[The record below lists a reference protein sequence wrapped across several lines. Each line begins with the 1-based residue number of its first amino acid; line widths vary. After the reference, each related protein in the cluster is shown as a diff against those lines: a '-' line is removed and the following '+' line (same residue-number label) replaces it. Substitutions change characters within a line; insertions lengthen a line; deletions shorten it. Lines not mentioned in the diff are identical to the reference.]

1 MEYPSLDKPK
11 AGAFRFNTDS
21 SQLEIYDGN
30 QWTGA
35 LATSPNQQTGG
46 TRGLFMGGETPGYDS
61 TIDYINVDT
70 TGNAIDFGDLSGNT
84 SIPSALASRTRGVRG
99 GGYTG
104 SNTNKIEY
112 VTISFPSNTTDFG
125 DLAESKHWVQAGGN
139 QTRGIFAGGNADSPV
154 GHSNTIEYITIAAT
168 GNAVDFGDIARKPS
182 TSSGSAMNSP
192 TRSVFGGGSDPS
204 ANALNTMEYVTT
216 STLGNAADFGD
227 LNVNNAR
234 YGGCSNAI
242 RGLMGGGTTPS
253 ITASITYITI
263 ATLGN
268 SIDFGDLTSA
278 RRDVGGCASSTRA
291 VWGGGSTPSDTN
303 ILDYVQIPST
313 GKAVDFGNMTVTG
326 DHRSGCSN
334 GHGGLG

>member
-1 MEYPSLDKPK
+1 MEHPPLQPTPV
-11 AGAFRFNTDS
+11 GALRFNTDS
-21 SQLEIYDGN
+21 SKLEYYDGN
-30 QWTGA
+30 QWVNV
-35 LATSPNQQTGG
+35 TSDSPEVQTGG
-46 TRGLFMGGETPGYDS
+46 VRGLFMGGETPGFDA
-61 TIDYINVDT
+61 TIDYINVGS
-70 TGNAIDFGDLSGNT
+70 TGSAADFGDLSGNT
-84 SIPSALASRTRGVRG
+84 SIPSALASRTRGVAG

-112 VTISFPSNTTDFG
+112 VTISITSNTTDFG

-168 GNAVDFGDIARKPS
+168 GNAADFGDIARLPS

-204 ANALNTMEYVTT
+204 SNALNTIEYITIA
-216 STLGNAADFGD
+216 TLGNAADFGD
-227 LNVNNAR
+227 LTDNKIR

-242 RGLMGGGTTPS
+242 RGLMGGGATPS
-253 ITASITYITI
+253 ITASITYIAI

-268 SIDFGDLTSA
+268 TLDFGDLTSA
-278 RRDVGGCASSTRA
+278 RQNVAACASSTRA

-313 GKAVDFGNMTVTG
+313 GNAVDFGNMTVTG

>member
-1 MEYPSLDKPK
+1 MEQSPLQQPPV
-11 AGAFRFNTDS
+11 GAFRFNADS
-21 SQLEIYDGN
+21 SKLEYYDGN
-30 QWTGA
+30 QWVNV
-35 LATSPNQQTGG
+35 TSDSPQAQTGG

-61 TIDYINVDT
+61 TIDYINIDS
-70 TGNAIDFGDLSGNT
+70 TGDAIDFGDLSGNT

-112 VTISFPSNTTDFG
+112 VTISITSNTTDFG

-227 LNVNNAR
+227 LTDNNAR

-268 SIDFGDLTSA
+268 AVDFGDLVTA
-278 RRDVGGCASSTRA
+278 RRDMSAASSSTRA
-291 VWGGGSTPSDTN
+291 VFGGGSQPGDTN
-303 ILDYVQIPST
+303 ILDFVQIPST
-313 GKAVDFGNMTVTG
+313 GTAADFGNMTVTG